1 MNSVHHNSYCAK
13 HYDKDIEKY
22 SNFSIFN
29 AVYSAHNENII
40 QYPDVDMCIGEP
52 LMWMTPYIYCK
63 KFALK
68 KKQPFMRTGFA
79 DPHGALLSGFHC
91 YSNIVES

>member
-1 MNSVHHNSYCAK
+1 VARVNSVHHNSYCAK

-52 LMWMTPYIYCK
+52 LM
-63 KFALK
+63 
-68 KKQPFMRTGFA
+68 
-79 DPHGALLSGFHC
+79 
-91 YSNIVES
+91 